1 MIGKHQYLLA
11 KEAKM
16 GEWSEYFEDFPD
28 ENPANYV
35 NGRFDP
41 EGAAQLRSHQ
51 TEVSAKQAA
60 LNKEIADIIKK
71 HREAKKPE

>member
-1 MIGKHQYLLA
+1 
-11 KEAKM
+11 M

-41 EGAAQLRSHQ
+41 EGARALHRQNAK
-51 TEVSAKQAA
+51 VSEEQAN
-60 LNKEIADIIKK
+60 LNKEIAEIVRKA
-71 HREAKKPE
+71 RLAKAAK